1 MVGLNPNMSV
11 SILNVNRLN
20 TLKDKTNR
28 RIKN

>member
-28 RIKN
+28 WIKN